1 MGFGKFTSA
10 IATGFGVLRGPA
22 WTEATLAQVVNDH
35 YAGMVVIDERGTIV
49 AASKVARD
57 LLDEGRSIEGQS
69 ADAVLPQEMQQAVQ
83 QVLHASGP
91 HAQVPLSLAVL
102 RQGDDRDDRLVVQ
115 YVAPASTIDTG
126 GEPQRLACLNFW
138 DVTERRRAE
147 ERLSFLATHDPLTG
161 ALSRTG
167 LCNAI
172 NERFETARGRE
183 EGLSL
188 LAIDLTRF
196 KQVNDALGHEH
207 GDMLLKQVVGRLR
220 STGAEKVARLAGHGF
235 AVAHPGLSPLEAS
248 EFADLIQ
255 DRLVAAYQLGPHRA
269 IIGCDIGISHSSV
282 SGFGADQLLSHS
294 DMALTVAREVA
305 GSAHVSFSPEMDER
319 LRARQDLEAAM
330 QQAIERGEIS
340 LMFQP
345 QVSLDDGSIVGVEA
359 LMRWMHPQLG
369 AVSPDRFIPVA
380 EETGRIVE
388 LGRWILGEACR
399 EVATWPGNLRLSV
412 NVSPIQFE
420 LVDVVDEIREALAVS
435 GLPAHRLDVEIT
447 EGIFMSNAKG
457 VIQSLQLLRNLGV
470 SIALDDF
477 GTGYSSLSY
486 LGRHPVDKIK
496 IDQSFVKRLP
506 GDQEAG
512 VIIRAVMMLS
522 EALRKV
528 VIAEGIETADQAW
541 MLKMMSCKIGQ
552 GFHFGRPKT
561 AEEMR
566 ELLGGRAG
574 GSLRAVDSNPAMSVN
589 SVGS

>member
-1 MGFGKFTSA
+1 MGLGRLTSALASGFGMLGS
-10 IATGFGVLRGPA
+10 GV
-22 WTEATLAQVVNDH
+22 WTETALAQVVYDNF
-35 YAGMVVIDERGTIV
+35 AGMVVVDQHGTIV
-49 AASKVARD
+49 CVSKVARD
-57 LLDEGRSIEGQS
+57 LLDEGRQIEGQS
-69 ADAVLPQEMQQAVQ
+69 AEAVLPAEMQQAVR
-83 QVLHASGP
+83 QVMDASTPNG
-91 HAQVPLSLAVL
+91 QVPLSLAVL
-102 RQGDDRDDRLVVQ
+102 RQGNEKEDRLVVQ
-115 YVAPASTIDTG
+115 YVATASTIGSGTDAS
-126 GEPQRLACLNFW
+126 RVACLNFW

-167 LCNAI
+167 FCNAI
-172 NERFETARGRE
+172 NERFESERGRG
-183 EGLSL
+183 EGLSV

-196 KQVNDALGHEH
+196 KQVNDALGHAH
-207 GDMLLKQVVGRLR
+207 GDALLKQVVSRLR
-220 STGAEKVARLAGHGF
+220 STGAERVARLAGHSF
-235 AVAHPGLSPLEAS
+235 AVAHPGLSPTEAS
-248 EFADLIQ
+248 EFAELIKE
-255 DRLVAAYQLGPHRA
+255 RLTATYQLGPHRA
-269 IIGCDIGISHSSV
+269 IIGVDIGISHSLV
-282 SGFGADQLLSHS
+282 SGFEAEQLLSHA
-294 DMALTVAREVA
+294 DMALSVARSVA
-305 GSAHVSFSPEMDER
+305 GSAHAAFSPEMDEK

-330 QQAIERGEIS
+330 QQAIERNEIS

-388 LGRWILGEACR
+388 LGRWILEEACR
-399 EVATWPGNLRLSV
+399 EVATWPGELRLSV

-420 LVDVVDEIREALAVS
+420 LVDVVDEIREALAMS

-447 EGIFMSNAKG
+447 EGIFMSNAKS
-457 VIQSLQLLRNLGV
+457 VTEALQRLRNLGV
-470 SIALDDF
+470 CIALDDF

-486 LGRHPVDKIK
+486 LGRLPVDKIK

-552 GFHFGRPKT
+552 GYHFGRPKT
-561 AEEMR
+561 AAEMR
-566 ELLGGRAG
+566 ELLMPRGAAAPAKAIVRA
-574 GSLRAVDSNPAMSVN
+574 
-589 SVGS
+589 